1 MNDALFLVLFLA
13 AWCAAL
19 CLGGLL
25 CHVWRWLVQ
34 WLNNAV
40 DVEPPQT
47 YIPAS
52 LRELSEEDV

>member
-1 MNDALFLVLFLA
+1 MNEALFLVLFLA
-13 AWCAAL
+13 GWCAVL
-19 CLGGLL
+19 CLAGLL
-25 CHVWRWLVQ
+25 CHVWRWLVKA
-34 WLNNAV
+34 LNNAV